1 MKSESSA
8 SPVRRIAGLDSASAR
23 ARLRIT
29 VMVCVPL
36 LLAAVGAATPGFFSM
51 PSLYAVL
58 TSMSY
63 VGAVALG
70 MTLITLS
77 GNVMSFSLA
86 ATTTATTVVFVF
98 AYNAF
103 GPAMALALALAF
115 GACVSGLQGLVIGWL
130 RANPIIIS
138 IAALSLINGIFQA
151 ITGGMTVYPGAGDDL
166 AALKRITFLGLPFEF
181 VALLILLVVAQGLLS
196 FTVFGRN
203 ILLVGD
209 SLAAAEAAGIA
220 SWRTTA
226 GAYLWAGLFAAI
238 SGIVLAVRFGEG
250 NMVFAQ
256 GYDYGAI
263 AAVLIGGTA
272 IQGGRGSA
280 LRTLA
285 GIVFISVVQ
294 VLLMLHGLSLQ
305 WQYFNLGIIVLG
317 VIMLQSSSAVAP
329 APGRTLTGKRLAD
342 PHLRPLALFIA
353 TIVLLVA
360 IDGGHGHILTGATA
374 FSALQTFAA
383 IGLVTLGL
391 GITMIAGEFDLSVAG
406 TFGMAGCIAVLAGEQ
421 SPMLGIALAT
431 CVGIIAG
438 VGQALII
445 IRLRIGSTG
454 VTLGGL
460 LLFIGIAYVLTGGQ
474 SVPYTNMDVALQL
487 NAQVAGFF
495 SIRSLVTSGIFIAAA
510 FFLGMT
516 RIGRDLVAIGSD
528 RRAAM
533 MAGVNVPL
541 LLVGAFAFSGAMAAF
556 SGAMLSYS
564 LASASPSGLADVLV
578 PATAAAILGGVSLSG
593 GMGRPLGIAA
603 GVLTLATLGAGL
615 NGLGATA
622 AAQDIVT
629 GSLLL
634 AVAIADGGAT
644 PRRLRAAFAGTRRA
658 GTAAE

>member
-1 MKSESSA
+1 MKSGSLG
-8 SPVRRIAGLDSASAR
+8 PPDRRIRRLDPAR
-23 ARLRIT
+23 SRKALRVARIGA
-29 VMVCVPL
+29 PL
-36 LLAAVGAATPGFFSM
+36 LLAAVGAATPGFVST

-63 VGAVALG
+63 VGPIALG

-86 ATTTATTVVFVF
+86 ATTTATTIVFVF
-98 AYNAF
+98 AANTFGLAVALGLAF
-103 GPAMALALALAF
+103 VF
-115 GACVSGLQGLVIGWL
+115 GACVSGLQGLAIGWL

-138 IAALSLINGIFQA
+138 IAALSLIYGLFQA
-151 ITGGMTVYPGAGDDL
+151 ITGGTTVYPTAGAGL
-166 AALKRITFLGLPFEF
+166 AVLKKIGILGLPFEF
-181 VALLILLVVAQGLLS
+181 VAFVILLAVAQGLLS

-220 SWRTTA
+220 SWRTIA
-226 GAYLWAGLFAAI
+226 GAYVWAGLFAAI
-238 SGIVLAVRFGEG
+238 SAILLAVRFAEG

-263 AAVLIGGTA
+263 AAVLVGGTA

-285 GIVFISVVQ
+285 GILFIAVVQ
-294 VLLMLHGLSLQ
+294 TLLLLNGLSLQ
-305 WQYFNLGIIVLG
+305 WQYFNLGIIVLA
-317 VIMLQSSSAVAP
+317 VIVLHSSTAP
-329 APGRTLTGKRLAD
+329 AAVPGRVLAGKRLAD
-342 PHLRPLALFIA
+342 PHLRPLGLFIA

-360 IDGGHGHILTGATA
+360 IDGEHGRILTGATA

-391 GITMIAGEFDLSVAG
+391 GVTMIGGEFDLSVAG
-406 TFGMAGCIAVLAGEQ
+406 TFGMAGCIAVLTGGR
-421 SPMLGIALAT
+421 SPLLGIALAIV
-431 CVGIIAG
+431 VGIVAG
-438 VGQALII
+438 VAQALII
-445 IRLRIGSTG
+445 VRLRIGSTG

-460 LLFIGIAYVLTGGQ
+460 LLFIGVAYVLTAGQ

-487 NAQVAGFF
+487 NAQVAGVF
-495 SIRSLVTSGIFIAAA
+495 SIRSLVTLAIFFAAA
-510 FFLGMT
+510 FVIGMT
-516 RIGRDLVAIGSD
+516 RIGRDLIAMGSD

-533 MAGVNVPL
+533 MAGVNVPRL
-541 LLVGAFAFSGAMAAF
+541 VVGAFAFSGAMAAL

-564 LASASPSGLADVLV
+564 LASASPSGLSDVLV

-603 GVLTLATLGAGL
+603 GVLTLATLRAGL
-615 NGLGATA
+615 NGLGATP

-629 GSLLL
+629 GSVLL

-644 PRRLRAAFAGTRRA
+644 SRRLRAAFLRLRRA
-658 GTAAE
+658 KTAGG